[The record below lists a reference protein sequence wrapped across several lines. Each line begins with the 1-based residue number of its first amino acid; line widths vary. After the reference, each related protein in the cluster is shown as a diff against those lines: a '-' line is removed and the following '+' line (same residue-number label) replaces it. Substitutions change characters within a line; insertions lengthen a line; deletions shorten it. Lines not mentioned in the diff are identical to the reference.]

1 MTALVTVLCLVGYLL
16 GYFVYARWWHDG
28 VAVLFVV
35 GSMLL
40 VPPYGWWSRRRW
52 RTRASGWHGRASR
65 PGDAVARDA

>member
-28 VAVLFVV
+28 GAVLFVV

-40 VPPYGWWSRRRW
+40 VLAVWLVVEAAVAYRSERVARSSESSRRR
-52 RTRASGWHGRASR
+52 GR
-65 PGDAVARDA
+65 P

>member
-40 VPPYGWWSRRRW
+40 VLAVWLVVEAAVAYQSERVAWSSESSRRR
-52 RTRASGWHGRASR
+52 GR
-65 PGDAVARDA
+65 P

>member
-40 VPPYGWWSRRRW
+40 VLAVWLVVEAAVAYQSERVARSSESSRRR
-52 RTRASGWHGRASR
+52 GR
-65 PGDAVARDA
+65 P

>member
-28 VAVLFVV
+28 GAVLFVV

-40 VPPYGWWSRRRW
+40 VLAVWLVVEAAVAYQSERVARSSESSRRR
-52 RTRASGWHGRASR
+52 GR
-65 PGDAVARDA
+65 P